1 MNKHFKVWY
10 TGPMIEWILDR
21 IVVAKDAQLAINH
34 MKDNYPWAE
43 IIDWQEV
50 EHTRP
55 VYKRSNIYECES
67 V

>member
-21 IVVAKDAQLAINH
+21 IIVAGSPEAAINH
-34 MKDNYPWAE
+34 MTDNYPWAE

-50 EHTRP
+50 QHASLVKEDDRTTTT
-55 VYKRSNIYECES
+55 V
-67 V
+67 